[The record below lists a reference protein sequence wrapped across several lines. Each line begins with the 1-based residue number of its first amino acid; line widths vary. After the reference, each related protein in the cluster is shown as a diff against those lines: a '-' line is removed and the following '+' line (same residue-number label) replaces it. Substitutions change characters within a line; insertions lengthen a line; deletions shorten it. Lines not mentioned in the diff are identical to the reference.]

1 MQATDAQIP
10 VLILIDAEPDGFFLD
25 RTKALPWSGIEAGF
39 GVVEEMRQSAA
50 DALGRPAHFTWM
62 VRCDAQVAQVYGD
75 AGWSF
80 RTYRAAFAELE
91 EAGDDVGIHIHGYHW
106 SDDLHD
112 WVEDY
117 GDPQWIEECLDLG
130 LDAFTRTMG
139 RAPRTSSVGYSWS
152 SQRFVARCEAAGIRH
167 EMSVVAGRKPKG
179 FPNTK
184 GAYAG
189 ALPDYSK
196 VQAQPY
202 HPSLDN
208 YLVPDPTRTE
218 GMWVIPHV
226 SALAPTPRV
235 TWKRRVKQWLG
246 RAPAAAA
253 PQVNKLFLRTKMRQ
267 NAPMIEEALR
277 RPAPYLTLA
286 VRSHEF
292 ANPTSVADMRRTLD
306 YLLAHPRAQQFVFA
320 TPAELLAARGERS

>member
-1 MQATDAQIP
+1 MQETDAQIP

-25 RTKALPWSGIEAGF
+25 RTKALPWNGIEAGF
-39 GVVEEMRQSAA
+39 GVVRDLRRNAEQ
-50 DALGRPAHFTWM
+50 ALGRPAHFTWM
-62 VRCDAQVAQVYGD
+62 VRCDAQIAQVYGD

-80 RTYRAAFAELE
+80 RTYRTAFAELE
-91 EAGDDVGIHIHGYHW
+91 AAGDDVGIHIHGYHW
-106 SDDLHD
+106 SDALDN

-117 GDPQWIEECLDLG
+117 GDPQWIEECLELG
-130 LDAFTRTMG
+130 LNAFQHTMG
-139 RAPRTSSVGYSWS
+139 RAPRTSSTGYSWT

-167 EMSVVAGRKPKG
+167 ELSVVAGRKPKG
-179 FPNTK
+179 FPNAK

-189 ALPDYSK
+189 ALPDYSA

-202 HPSLDN
+202 RPSLDN
-208 YLVPDPTRTE
+208 YLVPDPSRTE

-235 TWKRRVKQWLG
+235 TWKRRLKQLLG

-253 PQVNKLFLRTKMRQ
+253 PQVNKLFLRTKLNQ
-267 NAPMIEEALR
+267 NAPMIEKALHQ
-277 RPAPYLTLA
+277 PAPYLTLS

-292 ANPTSVADMRRTLD
+292 ANPASVAEMRGTLE
-306 YLLAHPRAQQFVFA
+306 YLLAHPLAARFVFA
-320 TPAELLAARGERS
+320 TPAELLASRGETT